1 MQSFGK
7 AAVVSVCALEVYTIT
22 MGKFSCPAL
31 KSALLHR
38 PATRDRAV
46 QVAELLS
53 KPKPE
58 RIAEG
63 AVLDFFLK
71 VGLMQYLCYWLN
83 SRFTG

>member
-1 MQSFGK
+1 M
-7 AAVVSVCALEVYTIT
+7 ER
-22 MGKFSCPAL
+22 FSCPAL

-38 PATRDRAV
+38 AATRDRAV

-63 AVLDFFLK
+63 VVLDAVIFL
-71 VGLMQYLCYWLN
+71 GLMQYLCYQLK
-83 SRFTG
+83 SRFREQQWILLLNNRGQGS